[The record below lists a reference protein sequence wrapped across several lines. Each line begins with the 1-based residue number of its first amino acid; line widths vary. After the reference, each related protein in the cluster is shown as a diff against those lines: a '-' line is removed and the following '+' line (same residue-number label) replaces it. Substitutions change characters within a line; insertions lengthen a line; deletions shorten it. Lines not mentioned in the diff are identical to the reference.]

1 VASHLLSSYVEYFG
15 SLWDF
20 PSTTSIHPN
29 RSNILAVKNELGKD
43 ETQDPAHPTPSYARL
58 QKFVTNFF

>member
-1 VASHLLSSYVEYFG
+1 LLSSYAEYFG

-29 RSNILAVKNELGKD
+29 RSNILAVKMSLAKMRLKILA
-43 ETQDPAHPTPSYARL
+43 TPHLHMQDFKNLQPTSSEVL
-58 QKFVTNFF
+58 